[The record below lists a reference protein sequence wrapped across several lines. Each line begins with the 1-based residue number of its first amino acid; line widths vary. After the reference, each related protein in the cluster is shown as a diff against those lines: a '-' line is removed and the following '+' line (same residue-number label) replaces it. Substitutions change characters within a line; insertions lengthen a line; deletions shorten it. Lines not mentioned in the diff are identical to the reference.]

1 MKVEEFKA
9 WFEGYTEDMIGTP
22 SITQW
27 EKIKKKVSEID
38 GTSVN
43 TVYIDRWY
51 RDYYPKYSWISYPL
65 VSYGSTSTPLSAT
78 STSSSSYLQSVESKS
93 AMDVTDT
100 CTLMYNMGKA
110 DFVSEKEDVA

>member
-9 WFEGYTEDMIGTP
+9 WFEGYTEDMNGTP
-22 SITQW
+22 SIMQW

-43 TVYIDRWY
+43 TVYVNRWY
-51 RDYYPKYSWISYPL
+51 RDYYPYWSTHPY
-65 VSYGSTSTPLSAT
+65 VSYG
-78 STSSSSYLQSVESKS
+78 TSSTYGGTGVVLLNASNQAEDYN
-93 AMDVTDT
+93 AVTDT